1 MQEIKIIFFDI
12 DGTLVDMQK
21 KQISEKTVEALRKLK
36 KNGIKICIATGR
48 PRICLPRFEGV
59 EFDAYVT
66 FNGSYCYDSQR
77 AIFSNPMAGEDVQRL
92 IQNAAE
98 IGRPVSVATA
108 DRVVANGWDQ
118 DLSDYF
124 ALAHQE
130 LKAAPDFEA
139 ACQEPIY
146 QIMLGYREED
156 RSALLAGTKGVK
168 ITTAWER
175 AADVIPAKGGKGLGI
190 QKLLEHYG
198 LDKSQALAFG
208 DGNNDIEMF
217 QAVGTGIAMG
227 NATPNLKAVAKDHC
241 GHVAQDGIYHYCLEH
256 KLI

>member
-21 KQISEKTVEALRKLK
+21 KQISEKAVEALRKLK

-48 PRICLPRFEGV
+48 PMVCLPRFEGV

-66 FNGSYCYDSQR
+66 FNGSYCYD
-77 AIFSNPMAGEDVQRL
+77 AAGVIFSNPIAPEDVDR
-92 IQNAAE
+92 IIKNAAQ

-108 DRVVANGWDQ
+108 DRVAANGWDQ
-118 DLSDYF
+118 DLADYF
-124 ALAHQE
+124 TLAHQV
-130 LKAAPDFEA
+130 LTVAPDFEA
-139 ACQEPIY
+139 VCREPVY
-146 QIMLGYREED
+146 QVMLGYRQGDEQ
-156 RSALLAGTKGVK
+156 SLLAGTKGIK

-217 QAVGTGIAMG
+217 QAVGTGVAMG
-227 NATPNLKAVAKDHC
+227 NATPNLKAVADALC